1 MGREVPHQ
9 FCNELCVFYKLD
21 LYIVMTV
28 ISPRVVRVGAL
39 SGLRLAIIELAAALS
54 FPQSIYPYALLYLS
68 ITEVSPG

>member
-1 MGREVPHQ
+1 
-9 FCNELCVFYKLD
+9 
-21 LYIVMTV
+21 MTV